1 VVFEENILLKTV
13 CILVILLQKNSLFK
27 QIGSQ
32 SLTPTSPSLP
42 KGKIIAA

>member
-42 KGKIIAA
+42 EGKIIAA